1 MTSQIQMINEK
12 QNYTEIATS
21 GAGMTRETEC
31 IDQKHTILRRFTEPS
46 APLCWVW
53 TFSKFIIEYLST
65 RSTLNSFR
73 KCPENPCWLIF
84 WRPLREH
91 LLPIG
96 LKLHSNGDLDDTND
110 ALKISS
116 RIICQCSGPKVS
128 EVWTSGDTCI
138 GGDEQCSGRTRGCAQ
153 LSCRMRSWY

>member
-1 MTSQIQMINEK
+1 MTSQIQMIKIIQRLQPQEPAWPER
-12 QNYTEIATS
+12 Q
-21 GAGMTRETEC
+21 C

-84 WRPLREH
+84 WRPSRRT
-91 LLPIG
+91 LPPHWTQIAFERG
-96 LKLHSNGDLDDTND
+96 PRWYKRCIEDLIQNM
-110 ALKISS
+110 
-116 RIICQCSGPKVS
+116 IICQCSGPKVS
-128 EVWTSGDTCI
+128 EVRTSGDTFI
-138 GGDEQCSGRTRGCAQ
+138 GGNEQCSGRTRGCAQ